1 MTESSVGFIG
11 LGAMG
16 SPMAKNL
23 IKNKIPL
30 IVFDLDDA
38 KCASLK
44 DLGAKVAKSPADLAK
59 QSNSIICMVETTA
72 QVLDVINGID
82 GIMQSATRLHNIA
95 CMSTIDP
102 LQIKSLT
109 FNLKDKGVGFV
120 DAPVSGAV
128 EGATAGTLSIFASG
142 NEQAIAAFERP
153 FAAISSQ
160 VFNLGEAGQG
170 TAAKL
175 VNNMLFQINNV
186 AVAEAITLGLAA
198 GIAPQMLFELIKV
211 SSGNS
216 FAFQIRAPRMINRDF
231 TPGGKVD
238 ISYKDQELQTS
249 LAKSLGVVTPL
260 AAISQQVYQMAKGL
274 GYGREDGSAVIKVY
288 ELMSKK
294 VNVKSESK

>member
-1 MTESSVGFIG
+1 MSDNSVGFIG

-16 SPMAKNL
+16 FPMAKNL
-23 IKNKIPL
+23 IKNKIP
-30 IVFDLDDA
+30 IVVFDIDEA
-38 KCASLK
+38 KCASIK
-44 DLGAKVAKSPADLAK
+44 ELGAHVATSPADVARH
-59 QSNSIICMVETTA
+59 SNSIICMVETTA
-72 QVLDVINGID
+72 QVLEVINGRD
-82 GIMQSATRLHNIA
+82 GIMQAASPMHNIA

-102 LQIKSLT
+102 LEIKSLE
-109 FNLKDKGVGFV
+109 LKLKNRGVGFV

-142 NEQAIAAFERP
+142 CTKAITAFERS
-153 FAAISSQ
+153 FAAISRQ

-198 GIAPQMLFELIKV
+198 GIHPQILHELIKV

-216 FAFQIRAPRMINRDF
+216 FAFEIRAPRMLNKDF

-260 AAISQQVYQMAKGL
+260 AAISQQVYEMAKGL

-294 VNVKSESK
+294 RNYQ

>member
-1 MTESSVGFIG
+1 MTNSCVGFIG

-30 IVFDLDDA
+30 VVFDIDDE
-38 KCASLK
+38 KCALLK
-44 DLGAKVAKSPADLAK
+44 ELGAKVASSPADLAK
-59 QSNSIICMVETTA
+59 QSNLIICMVETTS

-82 GIMQSATRLHNIA
+82 GIMQTASQAHNIA

-102 LQIKSLT
+102 AQIKSLALS
-109 FNLKDKGVGFV
+109 LKKRGVGFV

-142 NEQAIAAFERP
+142 CEQAIAAFERP
-153 FAAISSQ
+153 FAAISRQ
-160 VFNLGEAGQG
+160 VFNLGEVGQG

-198 GIAPQMLFELIKV
+198 GIAPQMLYELIKV

-216 FAFQIRAPRMINRDF
+216 FAFQIRAPRMISRDF
-231 TPGGKVD
+231 SPGGKVD

-249 LAKSLGVVTPL
+249 LAKTLGVITPL
-260 AAISQQVYQMAKGL
+260 AAISQQVYQMAQGL
-274 GYGREDGSAVIKVY
+274 GYGREDGSAVVKVY

-294 VNVKSESK
+294 ANS